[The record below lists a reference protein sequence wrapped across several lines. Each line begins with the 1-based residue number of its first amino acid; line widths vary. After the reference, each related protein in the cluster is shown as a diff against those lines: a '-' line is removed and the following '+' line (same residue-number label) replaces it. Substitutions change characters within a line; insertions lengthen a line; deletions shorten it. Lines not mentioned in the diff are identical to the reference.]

1 MNTYQIKIKKRKHWH
16 KVNAFITACDKKTAV
31 ALAASKFKGY
41 WVGLSGPIRVEYDEL
56 ETLGKPITK
65 INKNE
70 NRKSKTVRS
79 NKASR

>member
-1 MNTYQIKIKKRKHWH
+1 MNTYQIKIKKRKRWH

-41 WVGLSGPIRVEYDEL
+41 WVGLSGPIKLDYEEL
-56 ETLGKPITK
+56 ETLGKSIKP
-65 INKNE
+65 NKNE

>member
-41 WVGLSGPIRVEYDEL
+41 WVGLSGPIKLDYEEL
-56 ETLGKPITK
+56 ETLGKSIKP
-65 INKNE
+65 NKNE
-70 NRKSKTVRS
+70 NRKSKAVRS